1 MLLEVELR
9 SADRK
14 TRVQVPVLEQSVLHQ
29 AAVTHYFELS
39 FCLSLH

>member
-1 MLLEVELR
+1 MVLEIERR

-14 TRVQVPVLEQSVLHQ
+14 TRVQVPVLEHNVLHQ
-29 AAVTHYFELS
+29 AAVTHYFELI